1 MEENQTTSGWRFF
14 RQLRTGKSKRI
25 AELEQK
31 LQLAEGDVA
40 RLLDALLTL
49 QRQYGELQ
57 DQLAQVHSIAPPYL
71 SVAAEP
77 EAPYGYEPDRK
88 DSRPPRDYPI
98 DE

>member
-1 MEENQTTSGWRFF
+1 MEENHSKCGWRFF
-14 RQLRTGKSKRI
+14 RHPGMGKSKRI

-31 LQLAEGDVA
+31 LQSAEGDVA

-57 DQLAQVHSIAPPYL
+57 DQLAQVDHIAASHL

-77 EAPYGYEPDRK
+77 EVPYGHDSDRK
-88 DSRPPRDYPI
+88 DRRTPRDYPT
-98 DE
+98 EE

>member
-1 MEENQTTSGWRFF
+1 MDENQPPKGWHFF
-14 RQLRTGKSKRI
+14 RQLRSGKSKRI

-31 LQLAEGDVA
+31 LRSAEGDVA

-57 DQLAQVHSIAPPYL
+57 DQLAQVNRIAASHL

-77 EAPYGYEPDRK
+77 EVPYGHDSDRK
-88 DSRPPRDYPI
+88 DRRTPRDYPT
-98 DE
+98 EE